1 MKKNKILDPFKIRE
15 RKEGKVNH
23 LMETMELLARVVDD
37 KLYSTILVLDMERP
51 YTRVLD
57 DIWSKVEEMKYED
70 AKEILYSLAVLLD
83 DDARFILE
91 HMVYPNKKGIHF
103 FFDYFCEYLA
113 DGRIIDYQIYR
124 AERPKEFADIEQI
137 QETEIEE

>member
-1 MKKNKILDPFKIRE
+1 MKKIKLPDLFKIRK
-15 RKEGKVNH
+15 RKECKTNN
-23 LMETMELLARVVDD
+23 LRETMELLARVVDD
-37 KLYSTILVLDMERP
+37 KLYVSMMDLGMERE
-51 YTRVLD
+51 YATELNR
-57 DIWSKVEEMKYED
+57 IWDLVEDEAWDD
-70 AKEILYSLAVLLD
+70 AKEVLYSLAVLLD

-103 FFDYFCEYLA
+103 FFDYFCEYLS